1 MTRRRAVSGEN
12 RVDRIRRRQFVG
24 NRFVFLVLVLL
35 VVTLP
40 HAILY
45 WTESLV
51 EIEYEIEDAEEFL
64 THYRQGRSG

>member
-1 MTRRRAVSGEN
+1 MTRRHAVSGEN
-12 RVDRIRRRQFVG
+12 RVDRIRRRQFAG

-35 VVTLP
+35 AVTLP